1 MIYSLINDAIEI
13 VFYLM
18 IRIADVRLNI
28 FVAGSPIFE
37 NSRGFHLVI
46 FGKESLFLLYEEF
59 IVELYSKFV
68 RDGG

>member
-1 MIYSLINDAIEI
+1 
-13 VFYLM
+13 M
-18 IRIADVRLNI
+18 IRIADVRLEI

-68 RDGG
+68 RYGG